1 MTVQC
6 SLQFALVLLLL
17 NRHTED
23 IRSTL
28 QESDV
33 MLAELT
39 FRSAVDFEH
48 SKWQAIALQNDIHG
62 TADSMF
68 DEQFRSSKSFF
79 IFEMVGN
86 HGLPGLEGVTSWR
99 SQIGSDGRVTNHT
112 LAPAD
117 ARPNKQP
124 LVSRNIL
131 HDFAILG
138 VQAFGGHPRSV
149 IEQIGEARSL

>member
-48 SKWQAIALQNDIHG
+48 SKWQAIALQNNIHG
-62 TADSMF
+62 TVDSVF
-68 DEQFRSSKSFF
+68 SEQFRSSKSFF

-86 HGLPGLEGVTSWR
+86 HGLTGVEGVASR
-99 SQIGSDGRVTNHT
+99 RIQIGSDGRVANWS
-112 LAPAD
+112 AAD
-117 ARPNKQP
+117 
-124 LVSRNIL
+124 V
-131 HDFAILG
+131 
-138 VQAFGGHPRSV
+138 
-149 IEQIGEARSL
+149 

>member
-6 SLQFALVLLLL
+6 SLKFALVLLLL

-62 TADSMF
+62 TADSML
-68 DEQFRSSKSFF
+68 DEQFRSSKSLF
-79 IFEMVGN
+79 IFEMIGN
-86 HGLPGLEGVTSWR
+86 HGLAGLEGVASR
-99 SQIGSDGRVTNHT
+99 RIQIGSDGRFTNHT
-112 LAPAD
+112 LVLPHASA
-117 ARPNKQP
+117 NKQP
-124 LVSRNIL
+124 LFCRN
-131 HDFAILG
+131 
-138 VQAFGGHPRSV
+138 
-149 IEQIGEARSL
+149 